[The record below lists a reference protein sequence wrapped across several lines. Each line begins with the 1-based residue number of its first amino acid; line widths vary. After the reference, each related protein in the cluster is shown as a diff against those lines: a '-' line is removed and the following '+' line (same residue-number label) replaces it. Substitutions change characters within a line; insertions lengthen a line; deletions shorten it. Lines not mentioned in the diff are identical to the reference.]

1 MKGCNYLGAKFY
13 HLAVLG
19 HGFRTLDKELVKQTN
34 NNTKNREAGTKAKPW
49 NLELTW
55 LEKTDSPEQHERLE
69 VVSDL

>member
-1 MKGCNYLGAKFY
+1 MKGCNYYLGAKFY

-19 HGFRTLDKELVKQTN
+19 HGFRTLDKELVQQTKTN
-34 NNTKNREAGTKAKPW
+34 KEAGTKAKPW

-55 LEKTDSPEQHERLE
+55 LEKTDSPEQHEHLE

>member
-1 MKGCNYLGAKFY
+1 MKGCNYLGAKFC

-19 HGFRTLDKELVKQTN
+19 HGFRTLDKELVKQTKKQ
-34 NNTKNREAGTKAKPW
+34 KNREAGTKAKPW

-55 LEKTDSPEQHERLE
+55 LEKTDSPEQQERLE